1 MKKMRL
7 KEVEKQPLPDSNYNF
22 ANMIVGVTYEVPV
35 NGDALKKRKSLSV
48 TKTRYVKKANEL
60 GYDIDF
66 QVWRVSR
73 KVFIR
78 RLK

>member
-1 MKKMRL
+1 MKKMKL

-22 ANMIVGVTYEVPV
+22 ANMVVGVTYEVLF
-35 NGDALKKRKSLSV
+35 NGDALLKRKSLSV
-48 TKTRYVKKANEL
+48 TKTRYVKKAKEL

-66 QVWRVSR
+66 KVWRVSR
-73 KVFIR
+73 KVFIK